1 MVQICLG
8 FPMLKKWVV
17 VAVLNVSFSLIT
29 FPLYSD
35 SSNVNQLIQRFEE
48 INQSII
54 EQECTSDNAPTSIQ
68 YGTSEQLYLLA
79 KFELLSH
86 NDKKFVCSEKLIN
99 GCIYNQCVSP
109 LNMFKS
115 YPQPIVILIPKD
127 MTEIKSY
134 RVHFHGFSHFNM
146 PYDRNIDSM
155 VKAFEFGKS
164 TCRTT
169 SELTILPFSKNNKNT
184 HHHTYL
190 ASTKKFD
197 GFMKEFQQLIGDT
210 KKLPV
215 KLSGHSGGGKVV
227 SKIVSYMAHDA
238 NSESATRRVQAV
250 DVYDGLYGSSWVEN
264 YASWFE
270 KSKGVDLNI
279 YSIKNSRTH
288 NLSHALFNRF
298 GDNAQTIKK
307 NHPGTNRSYSLS
319 SNQWGENKIKLIQEK
334 ARGGDHHWEMNR
346 DFWDLEID

>member
-1 MVQICLG
+1 MKT
-8 FPMLKKWVV
+8 F
-17 VAVLNVSFSLIT
+17 VLVLFSLIT
-29 FPLYSD
+29 FPLYSETN
-35 SSNVNQLIQRFEE
+35 NVHQLLESFEQ
-48 INQSII
+48 INQSDA
-54 EQECTSDNAPTSIQ
+54 ERDCAPDGAPAAAQPVTPELPYVLTQ
-68 YGTSEQLYLLA
+68 
-79 KFELLSH
+79 FESLSH
-86 NDKKFVCSEKLIN
+86 NGKKWVCSEKVIN
-99 GCIYNQCVSP
+99 GCYFHQCVSP

-115 YPQPIVILIPKD
+115 YPKPVAILIPKH

-134 RVHFHGFSHFNM
+134 RVHFHGFSHFNK

-164 TCRTT
+164 TCRKTT
-169 SELTILPFSKNNKNT
+169 ELTILPFSKNNKNT

-197 GFMKEFQQLIGDT
+197 GFIKEFQQMIGDSE
-210 KKLPV
+210 KLPV

-227 SKIVSYMAHDA
+227 SKIVSYIAHDP

-264 YASWFE
+264 YASWFQ

-279 YSIKNSRTH
+279 YSIRNSGTH

-307 NHPGTNRSYSLS
+307 THPGTNRNYSLS